1 MVLMLLNVTIL
12 FLTVHIN
19 NTDETMITIHTGL
32 VLFTLFSYY
41 YTKLTDMSL
50 TSVLTTD
57 VISSTLQGQNH
68 EE

>member
-19 NTDETMITIHTGL
+19 NTDETMNAIHTGL

-50 TSVLTTD
+50 TSVLTND